1 MATAAQRRAGKLLG
15 QASKKC
21 KGVKGKAKRKACQK
35 AAYRKLKNR
44 R

>member
-1 MATAAQRRAGKLLG
+1 MATAKQRAAGKLLG
-15 QASKKC
+15 RVSKKC

-35 AAYRKLKNR
+35 KAYKTLKNR